1 MKYNSLEHIDNDNLN
16 EIRKRKRKRKRKNII
31 FILSNFCFSNK
42 TIVLVIDFQ
51 Y

>member
-1 MKYNSLEHIDNDNLN
+1 MKYNSLEHIGNDNLN
-16 EIRKRKRKRKRKNII
+16 EIRKRKRKRKNII